1 MKVLRFGYIAILLNM
16 ILMVGCSSDT
26 LAPVS
31 STNTTNIILFIG
43 DGMGNAHRLAA
54 RWATVGET
62 GMLSMDDMA
71 THGWAQTG
79 SANDPVTDSAAA
91 ATAMSTGVKT
101 NNGVVGMDA
110 DFNIVFSILEEAKSR
125 GKMVGL
131 VTTTQLTHATPAAF
145 ASHISNRNFMTGIAD
160 QMLDAEVDVILGG
173 GEDEF
178 IPDTEIGCYPEAG
191 ERNDG
196 RNLLTE
202 AIALGY
208 TYVCEPAD
216 FSAVDPAS
224 TIRLLGLFADE
235 GMPRPFSPSLA
246 EMTQKAIDILSKSTK
261 GFFLMVEGGQI
272 DWASH
277 SNDADNAIS
286 DTIELDNA
294 VKVARDY
301 ILADNDTLVIVTA
314 DHETGGM
321 SVSLSSSGASG
332 EDGPFGMPDGKDFY
346 VNWATTSHTASD
358 VPVTA
363 LGPSSNMLTGTFE
376 NTHIFDVML
385 DAID

>member
-224 TIRLLGLFADE
+224 AIRLLGLFADE